1 MSMAWHLRNRP
12 RPGCDERASLTV
24 ELVVLLP
31 VLAAFL
37 LAVVAAGRIEHAR
50 ELVAG
55 AARAGAEIASV
66 QATAPEA
73 EAGARSTAA
82 LGLIGP
88 AQLCPAGSVDTDT
101 GRFFPGGT
109 VTVVVRCRVP
119 LSGLVLPGLPGTT
132 IVRASAVAPIDP
144 YRAVP

>member
-1 MSMAWHLRNRP
+1 MSMARHLRSRP
-12 RPGCDERASLTV
+12 RPTRDERGSLTV

-73 EAGARSTAA
+73 EADARSAA
-82 LGLIGP
+82 SLGLIGP
-88 AQLCPAGSVDTDT
+88 AQLCPAGSVDTGT
-101 GRFFPGGT
+101 GQFFPGGT
-109 VTVVVRCRVP
+109 VTVKVRCRVP
-119 LSGLVLPGLPGTT
+119 LSGFVLPGLPGTT
-132 IVRASAVAPIDP
+132 VVRAVAVAPIDP
-144 YRAVP
+144 YRAMP

>member
-1 MSMAWHLRNRP
+1 M
-12 RPGCDERASLTV
+12 

-73 EAGARSTAA
+73 EADARSAA
-82 LGLIGP
+82 SLGLIGP
-88 AQLCPAGSVDTDT
+88 AQLCPAGSVDT
-101 GRFFPGGT
+101 GQFFPGGT
-109 VTVVVRCRVP
+109 VTVKVRCRVP
-119 LSGLVLPGLPGTT
+119 LSGFVLPGLPGTT
-132 IVRASAVAPIDP
+132 VVRAVAVAPIDP
-144 YRAVP
+144 YRAMP